1 MERQVVRPGE
11 GPLAELALERLLARV
26 LPEVA
31 RQLVGPGELPRAPL
45 PRAGVRLL
53 PCVRPLMCLEVRALG
68 VHLLAALE
76 VALVDLAPPE
86 GLRVG
91 VGARTTGPPGR
102 LRRRHLRRHLR
113 CQQRGTRWGRGRRDS
128 GRRGS
133 VGAGLRRRRRNR
145 GRLQLLAQGHGR
157 FLDPLQ

>member
-31 RQLVGPGELPRAPL
+31 RQLVGPGELPRAAL
-45 PRAGVRLL
+45 PRAALGLL
-53 PCVRPLMCLEVRALG
+53 WLGGPTCVRPLMRLEVGALG

-76 VALVDLAPPE
+76 VALVDLAPPQ

-91 VGARTTGPPGR
+91 RGA
-102 LRRRHLRRHLR
+102 
-113 CQQRGTRWGRGRRDS
+113 RWGRGRRAS

-133 VGAGLRRRRRNR
+133 VGAGLRRRRRHR
-145 GRLQLLAQGHGR
+145 GRLQLL
-157 FLDPLQ
+157 